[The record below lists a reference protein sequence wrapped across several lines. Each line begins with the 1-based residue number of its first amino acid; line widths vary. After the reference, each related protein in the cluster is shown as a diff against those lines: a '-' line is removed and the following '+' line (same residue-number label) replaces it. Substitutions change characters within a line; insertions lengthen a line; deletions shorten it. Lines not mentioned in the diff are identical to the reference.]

1 MSIISFNVN
10 ELNATIKRHKV
21 AKCKNRTVCRLP
33 RRDLLRSKE
42 IQTESERMEECIP
55 CKQVEKKAKIAIVV
69 SEKNRLYNKDW

>member
-55 CKQVEKKAKIAIVV
+55 CK
-69 SEKNRLYNKDW
+69 